1 MQHRFPD
8 RRLRRHLLGIFG
20 CLTLLA
26 PALPCLAL
34 DLSYNPALDAPHDAT
49 PSTVT
54 SLSAPP
60 LFIRQSLTE
69 SGESGGWHW
78 LSHLS
83 ASRPKAWQGRTQAER
98 VANTQNDAHNAKR
111 NPLPWANDLPESLQ
125 DLPLTVDVG
134 VQYQF

>member
-1 MQHRFPD
+1 MQHRFF
-8 RRLRRHLLGIFG
+8 RRRFRRSLLGILG
-20 CLTLLA
+20 GLTLLTRVS
-26 PALPCLAL
+26 PCLAL
-34 DLSYNPALDAPHDAT
+34 DLSYNPMLDAPREVVSSAK
-49 PSTVT
+49 P
-54 SLSAPP
+54 LSAPP
-60 LFIRQSLTE
+60 LFIRQPLADTSET
-69 SGESGGWHW
+69 GGWHW

-98 VANTQNDAHNAKR
+98 VANSLNDLHNARR